1 MKKLALIS
9 LAAVAA
15 SSAFGQAW
23 EFSGI
28 SINYT
33 NGYWSLGCQFDVLN
47 PVSVYAL
54 GSYDDNGDGF
64 LSGSQDVGIF
74 DMSSNL
80 LASTTV
86 TSSDTLLGHFR
97 YASITPLY
105 LAAGRYMI
113 ASTTG
118 IDNYTWATSGFYT
131 DPNIAFVTD
140 AYSAS
145 ATLVAPTGG
154 GGTAGGDG
162 WWGPNMLIHPVP
174 EPASMAVLGLGLLAV
189 VRRRK

>member
-28 SINYT
+28 SINFT
-33 NGYWSLGCQFDVLN
+33 NGPWSLGCQFDVLN

-86 TSSDTLLGHFR
+86 TSSDSLIGHFR

-118 IDNYTWATSGFYT
+118 SDNYTWGTVGFYT
-131 DPNIAFVTD
+131 DPNIAYVTD
-140 AYSAS
+140 AFTSS
-145 ATLVAPTGG
+145 TSLVAPTGG
-154 GGTAGGDG
+154 SNGLSDG
-162 WWGPNMLIHPVP
+162 WWGPNMLLHPVP